1 MFPAVAGAVNLE
13 DIIQSTIGMLRV
25 TAGAGAGLPP
35 WLRWSFRLLP
45 GRCLVCQAVADL
57 PCLDLCERCLTAWPF
72 LSLEPFGTSDRG
84 SHEGTTFAPF
94 AFATPIDAALRELKY
109 RADWRWAAVLGAV
122 VAARA
127 LVATQQSAFFRLPDL
142 FVPVPLHAER
152 RRARGF
158 NQASKLANALG
169 RRLAIPVWEHAL
181 RRPRATAA
189 QTGLSAA
196 ARHDNVR
203 DAFRLTPGIEQKL
216 LALRAN
222 RATLSIAL
230 VDDVLTTGATLDA
243 AATPLRG
250 LGGVELQRWAIAR
263 TIPTSTTSPT

>member
-1 MFPAVAGAVNLE
+1 ME
-13 DIIQSTIGMLRV
+13 DMIRSTIGILRA
-25 TAGAGAGLPP
+25 TAAAGAGLPP

-57 PCLDLCERCLTAWPF
+57 PCLDLCERCLTGWPF
-72 LSLEPFGTSDRG
+72 LSLEPFGTSDPGGTSDSGLR
-84 SHEGTTFAPF
+84 EGTTFAPF

-127 LVATQQSAFFRLPDL
+127 LVATQQPDALRLPDL

-152 RRARGF
+152 RRDRGF
-158 NQASKLANALG
+158 NQASKLAKALG

-203 DAFRLTPGIEQKL
+203 DAFRLTPGVEQKL